1 MATVDLDALAAELRA
16 AGWGVDETIGGGIIF
31 RKPTDDEDIDDIH
44 VTNDGTMYWHDKVDW
59 SALDIIRRHVS
70 PEPSRRAA
78 VDVDAVLNLVREYAI
93 ACKAIADGSDYAVG
107 EARNYLAAI
116 RAMLEPHDAARLRTN
131 ILSAVSDAL
140 VSHAATNKDYLPVV
154 EVTNAVIRA
163 IGGAR

>member
-44 VTNDGTMYWHDKVDW
+44 VTNDGTLYWHDKVDW

-78 VDVDAVLNLVREYAI
+78 VDVDAVVAEVIRYGSALKYAGSLQLMGPQKDI
-93 ACKAIADGSDYAVG
+93 DTWEQKA
-107 EARNYLAAI
+107 ETTLAAI
-116 RAMLEPHDAARLRTN
+116 RA
-131 ILSAVSDAL
+131 ILDSQFS
-140 VSHAATNKDYLPVV
+140 
-154 EVTNAVIRA
+154 
-163 IGGAR
+163 